1 MAIADVFLKI
11 SDGIDGESMDDK
23 HKNEIEVDSWSW
35 GLAQTGTGGRI
46 GTGQGAG
53 KASFQDIHFTAKV
66 SKASPKLMLAS
77 ATGQHLAEATLSVR
91 KAGGQQEDYLKIKLN
106 GVFIS
111 SYQEG
116 GSGHGN
122 DIVPIDQFSLNFSKI
137 EITYKQQNE
146 KGSVGA
152 PVVTGYDLAANKKL

>member
-11 SDGIDGESMDDK
+11 SDGIDGESLDDK
-23 HKNEIEVDSWSW
+23 HKNEIEIDSFSW
-35 GLAQTGTGGRI
+35 GVTQSGTAGRT

-66 SKASPKLMLAS
+66 NKASPKLMLAC

-91 KAGGQQEDYLKIKLN
+91 KAGGQQEDYLKIKLT
-106 GVFIS
+106 GILVS

-116 GSGHGN
+116 GSGHG
-122 DIVPIDQFSLNFSKI
+122 DIVPVDQFSLNFAKT
-137 EITYKQQNE
+137 EVTYKQQTE
-146 KGSVGA
+146 KGSVGS
-152 PVVTGYDLAANKKL
+152 PVVTGYDLSANKKL